1 MLQAEQQLF
10 PAELNQATIRA
21 QLYASY
27 VSIYQALGGSWVSK
41 ADEMSPQPM
50 AGALTPAEEKA
61 ATPDR

>member
-1 MLQAEQQLF
+1 MTALSEYSGS
-10 PAELNQATIRA
+10 LNQATIRA

-27 VSIYQALGGSWVSK
+27 VSIYQALGGGWANK

-50 AGALTPAEEKA
+50 AGTLTPAEEKA